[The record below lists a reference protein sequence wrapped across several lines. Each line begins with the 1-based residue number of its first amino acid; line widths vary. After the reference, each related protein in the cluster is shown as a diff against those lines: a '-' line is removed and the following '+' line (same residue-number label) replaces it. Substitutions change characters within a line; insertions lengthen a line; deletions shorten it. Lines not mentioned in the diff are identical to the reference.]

1 MNQKIAIIIHCIA
14 LHYISKQKKRDLK
27 FCECAESKIVTK
39 MMMLNQLNAY
49 KINRNVQIAITT
61 PKMKESRR
69 FRMLIFWIKL
79 KWKKTR
85 IRCHSHL
92 DVHRAAF
99 YLDING
105 NRLDMSFKRVWKRLN
120 WWRCDIRFSFVSIAM
135 LIWSFTRLCDLK
147 LNKRQEISIII
158 CLTFDIRKQRVRTHA
173 NECSPSSTCHVDWGR
188 CSSKCLSHATVP
200 LVLFVSY
207 DWLGFY

>member
-1 MNQKIAIIIHCIA
+1 MNA
-14 LHYISKQKKRDLK
+14 LNQ
-27 FCECAESKIVTK
+27 IVTK
-39 MMMLNQLNAY
+39 TMMLNQLNAY

-79 KWKKTR
+79 KWEKAQ

-105 NRLDMSFKRVWKRLN
+105 KRLDMSFKRVWKRLN
-120 WWRCDIRFSFVSIAM
+120 WCLCDIRCSFVSIAM

-147 LNKRQEISIII
+147 SNKRN
-158 CLTFDIRKQRVRTHA
+158 K
-173 NECSPSSTCHVDWGR
+173 NSSQ
-188 CSSKCLSHATVP
+188 
-200 LVLFVSY
+200 FFY
-207 DWLGFY
+207 DWLIHWSLDIWNPKTKSAYPCKCVLSFKYMSRRLRPLLIEMPEPRNSSSRSIRVVWLAWILLNSCL